1 MVKLTLNLRS
11 KNLFFFMS
19 GLGLVF
25 MFYQIGYITASIDI
39 KALDILILFLSMIF
53 TTATFW
59 TPYQFNEKFI

>member
-1 MVKLTLNLRS
+1 
-11 KNLFFFMS
+11 MS